1 MRILSSYMVSFP
13 QPAAYKKVTEA
24 DSVTSEHA
32 DVFRA
37 GTNVS
42 AVIAC

>member
-1 MRILSSYMVSFP
+1 MVSFP
-13 QPAAYKKVTEA
+13 QHVARKKIVEA

-37 GTNVS
+37 GINVS
-42 AVIAC
+42 VVIAC